1 MGRFAR
7 CFKKKKMQA
16 LHNKIILLLK
26 FRILMEAHK
35 GFLEE
40 TQAGAGFLVEGL
52 FSALLLSPVALK

>member
-1 MGRFAR
+1 
-7 CFKKKKMQA
+7 MQA